1 MERVK
6 RMAKISVLGSG
17 GWGLALALTVFAN
30 GYDVTVW
37 SPFEEE
43 VKELKE
49 KRTNARLLNGVII
62 PEKINITNDIND
74 IKGSIITVLA
84 TPSFAIRETAKRLK
98 DLENFGVLVNVAK
111 GLEKDSLKRLSQV
124 IEEELP
130 KAPLVVLSGPSH
142 AEEVVELIAKEGY
155 DEMYGARP
163 LRRAIQTKIEDALA
177 EKMLTA
183 ASTDAECSALVQK
196 VFSNDFLRVYTN
208 PDIIGVELGG
218 ALKNVIAVAAG
229 LCDGMGLGD
238 NSKAALITRGLAEMV
253 RLGEKMGAEHTTFSG
268 LTGLG
273 DLIVTC
279 TSQHSRNNRFGNL
292 VGKGV
297 SVQDA
302 LNQVGTVEG
311 YYAAKMAHEL
321 SLKYGASTPIIDMCY
336 ELLYNNKPTKD
347 IVKELMSRPFKEE

>member
-1 MERVK
+1 
-6 RMAKISVLGSG
+6 MAKISVLGSG
-17 GWGLALALTVFAN
+17 GWGLALALTVYTN

-111 GLEKDSLKRLSQV
+111 GLENQSLKRLSQV

-142 AEEVVELIAKEGY
+142 AEEV
-155 DEMYGARP
+155 AR
-163 LRRAIQTKIEDALA
+163 KIPT
-177 EKMLTA
+177 MLTA
-183 ASTDAECSALVQK
+183 ASTEAECSALVQK

-238 NSKAALITRGLAEMV
+238 NSKAALITRGLAEMI

-297 SVQDA
+297 SVKDA
-302 LNQVGTVEG
+302 LAQVGTVEG

-321 SLKYGASTPIIDMCY
+321 SLKYNVSTPIINMCY

-347 IVKELMSRPFKEE
+347 IVKELMTRPFKEE